1 MAPYIDLQ
9 QTMRFYER
17 LGFTTHAEEKGDDLY
32 LILECQDLT
41 LTMNQEK
48 ELNPFSVMKCW
59 NNRMSGGWLLKARII
74 KLRFWFIIPQ
84 FFEYVILNVKYE
96 IYRIFYGFSFLSL
109 QYVNCMKY

>member
-32 LILECQDLT
+32 LVLECQDLT

-48 ELNPFSVMKCW
+48 ELNPFKNGHIFIMNTDNVGHLSEQFVQKYAPEQTECA
-59 NNRMSGGWLLKARII
+59 GWVQKLKTGEVHIVDPNGNLLMISK
-74 KLRFWFIIPQ
+74 KL
-84 FFEYVILNVKYE
+84 K
-96 IYRIFYGFSFLSL
+96 G
-109 QYVNCMKY
+109 